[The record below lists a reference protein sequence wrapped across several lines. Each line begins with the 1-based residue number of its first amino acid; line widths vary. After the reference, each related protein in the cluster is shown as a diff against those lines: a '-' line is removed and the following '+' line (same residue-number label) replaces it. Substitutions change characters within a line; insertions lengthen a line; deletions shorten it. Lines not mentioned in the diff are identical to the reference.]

1 MSSTE
6 MKVVDPEASICNP
19 NEMSEFEKYLTGNS
33 YTEQMNINDGAV
45 VLTATFTGDDNDGNA
60 LIIDEGKSTEHKN
73 TEEH

>member
-1 MSSTE
+1 MS
-6 MKVVDPEASICNP
+6 A
-19 NEMSEFEKYLTGNS
+19 FEKYLTGNS